1 VTLAAAPTLLIEPT
15 SAWVVILAVSF
26 VTLPVV
32 LLARRLMRGGGGAAA
47 SVLLAL
53 PLALP
58 LLAAL
63 LYERGVFPEIAV
75 LRPALLRD
83 LGQDPGSL
91 EHLLFLSNGSS
102 DALVPYLL
110 SGSAGGLIVL
120 IGGAISAFMLMRRL
134 AGRIMLARVL
144 RRCVPLQGEDSARVE
159 KMVAVLS
166 ATARVR
172 RIEVLV
178 LPGWAC
184 GAFAVGGRRARI
196 LISADLLESLTDD
209 ELEAVLAHE
218 IAHVAAHD
226 MQVVAFAGVLRDM
239 TAWNPLS
246 HVALKRL
253 LRDRELEADRWAAS
267 MTGKPLAVASSLI
280 KMCDLLR
287 ARPNGRPRA
296 ALAMLRRRRGVALR
310 VNSLL
315 ALSDGGTVAVRGQ
328 TPYVLVGILVLAL
341 ALQVGATVASYRGS
355 TFAIVLG
362 TPDADDTQIWSM
374 SRQRDAAG
382 ATSGVARR
390 ALSPL
395 ANGIAVR
402 RDDLWNWL
410 TAVQKKTKR
419 GALGGRIMASVRD
432 GWQALPVLQGG
443 GMAPFGI
450 YRVEP
455 AFQAPNPAT
464 LEELQKRNR

>member
-1 VTLAAAPTLLIEPT
+1 MTLASAPTLLIEPT
-15 SAWVVILAVSF
+15 SAWVVILAVSL

-32 LLARRLMRGGGGAAA
+32 LIARRLMRGGGGVAA
-47 SVLLAL
+47 SILMAL

-63 LYERGVFPEIAV
+63 LYERGIFPEIAV
-75 LRPALLRD
+75 LRPALWRE
-83 LGQDPGSL
+83 LGQEPGSL

-120 IGGAISAFMLMRRL
+120 IGGSISAFMLVRRL
-134 AGRIMLARVL
+134 AGRIMLARITH
-144 RRCVPLQGEDSARVE
+144 RCVPLEGVQKGRVE
-159 KMVAVLS
+159 KMMAVLS

-172 RIEVLV
+172 RVEVLV

-184 GAFAVGGRRARI
+184 GAFAVGGKRARI
-196 LISADLLESLTDD
+196 LVSSDLLEALSDD

-218 IAHVAAHD
+218 IAHVTAHD
-226 MQVVAFAGVLRDM
+226 MRIVALAGVLRDM

-246 HVALKRL
+246 HIALKRL
-253 LRDRELEADRWAAS
+253 LRDRELEADRRAAS

-287 ARPNGRPRA
+287 SRPHGRPRA
-296 ALAMLRRRRGVALR
+296 ALAMLRRRKGVALR

-315 ALSDGGTVAVRGQ
+315 ALSDGGGAVPVKGQ
-328 TPYVLVGILVLAL
+328 APFLLAGFLVLAL

-362 TPDADDTQIWSM
+362 TPDADDTQIWSTA
-374 SRQRDAAG
+374 RQKGAAG
-382 ATSGVARR
+382 VASGVARR
-390 ALSPL
+390 SLGPL
-395 ANGIAVR
+395 AQGIAVR
-402 RDDLWNWL
+402 RDELWSWL
-410 TAVQKKTKR
+410 DAVKKEK
-419 GALGGRIMASVRD
+419 ALGRRQMQSVKD
-432 GWQALPVLQGG
+432 GWQALPVLEGG

-455 AFQAPNPAT
+455 AFVAPQPAS
-464 LEELQKRNR
+464 LEELRRSR